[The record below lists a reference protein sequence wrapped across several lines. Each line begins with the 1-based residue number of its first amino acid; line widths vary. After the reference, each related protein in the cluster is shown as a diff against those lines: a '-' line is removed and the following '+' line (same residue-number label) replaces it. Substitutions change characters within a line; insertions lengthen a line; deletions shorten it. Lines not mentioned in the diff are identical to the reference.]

1 MEALRAGDPRQIGDY
16 RLLGRLGEGGMG
28 SVYLA
33 QSLRGRTVAVKL
45 VRSDLAEEPDF
56 RRRFAREVRAAR
68 QVGGEWTAP
77 VLDAE
82 PDAPRPWLATGYLP
96 GVPLDDAVRAQS
108 EPLPER
114 TVRILLNRLALAL
127 GSVHGA
133 GLIHRDVKPSNV
145 LVTLD
150 GPRLIDFGI
159 ARALEP
165 VGDTQLTRTGAV
177 VGSPAFMSPE
187 QARGKRLTAASD
199 IFSLGSTLAF
209 AATGR
214 VPFGDEN
221 LSAHGLLFS
230 VAEDEPDLAGVPGGL
245 RDLVAACL
253 AKDVA
258 GRPGL
263 DEIVARTADPEG
275 EPGPGGRGDGAAEPW
290 LPAGL
295 VAQLGQHAARLL
307 DAEVPGAREAA
318 DRAAVADVVPPR
330 PPEPPRTGFGP
341 APDPGPAPGQ
351 GPVPGPGR
359 GPGATPGPGRTP
371 DPPPPVT
378 NVPTDSNGPSGP
390 SGPTGPSGH
399 SGPNGQARPGRSRRA
414 VVLAGAVALVL
425 VAGGGTLLAV
435 RAMDGGGSGAGDDG
449 GKAGGGS
456 SARPSPGRS
465 LEPQPGG
472 ALPKEFLG
480 SWQSAAKK
488 PEGEEAVLHRV
499 DVEQGAKGEP
509 VLTAYG
515 TYKDTLCRTVANLV
529 SYDGV
534 MRVRSGPSKPY
545 EDGKTCPRRE
555 VQDLVH
561 RNGALV
567 WTAPGQKAPVRLA
580 RVRNGKE
587 KPVPKALVG
596 EWRMTGEAAKGS
608 EGTLVRFDQGRV
620 DVAMM
625 RFVGKGRNEG
635 CEWAKVLGAAD
646 DGTLVYAGLL
656 GDKEACGGGDQDM
669 AVPMR
674 VRMNGADEARITSPV
689 GPGRPLVLKRA
700 R

>member
-1 MEALRAGDPRQIGDY
+1 MDALRAGDPRQIGEY

-33 QSLRGRTVAVKL
+33 QSSRGRTVAVKL
-45 VRSDLAEEPDF
+45 VRSDLAERADF

-82 PDAPRPWLATGYLP
+82 PDAPQPWLATGYLP

-165 VGDTQLTRTGAV
+165 ADDTQLTRTGAV

-187 QARGKRLTAASD
+187 QARGKELTSASD
-199 IFSLGSTLAF
+199 VFSLGSTVAF

-221 LSAHGLLFS
+221 LSSHGLLFS
-230 VAEDEPDLAGVPGGL
+230 VAEDEPRLTGVPEGL
-245 RDLVAACL
+245 RDLLTACL

-258 GRPGL
+258 ARPGL

-275 EPGPGGRGDGAAEPW
+275 EPGPGGRGDGGRGPDGRGDGAAEPW

-318 DRAAVADVVPPR
+318 DRAAVAQVIPPQ
-330 PPEPPRTGFGP
+330 PPEPPATGFGP
-341 APDPGPAPGQ
+341 PPERE
-351 GPVPGPGR
+351 R
-359 GPGATPGPGRTP
+359 GNRRRT
-371 DPPPPVT
+371 
-378 NVPTDSNGPSGP
+378 
-390 SGPTGPSGH
+390 
-399 SGPNGQARPGRSRRA
+399 
-414 VVLAGAVALVL
+414 VVLAGAVALAL
-425 VAGGGTLLAV
+425 VAGGTLLAV
-435 RAMDGGGSGAGDDG
+435 RAMDGDGSGDEGK
-449 GKAGGGS
+449 KAGGGS
-456 SARPSPGRS
+456 SARPSPGKS
-465 LEPQPGG
+465 LKPAPGG
-472 ALPKEFLG
+472 ALPKQFLG
-480 SWQSAAKK
+480 SWQSAPEK

-499 DVEQGAKGEP
+499 EVQQGAKGEP
-509 VLTAYG
+509 VMTAYG

-534 MRVRSGPSKPY
+534 VRVRSGPSKPY
-545 EDGKTCPRRE
+545 EDGATCPRRA
-555 VQDLVH
+555 VQDMVH

-567 WTAPGQKAPVRLA
+567 WTAPGQKQPVRLE
-580 RVRNGKE
+580 RVRGSEK

-596 EWRMTGEAAKGS
+596 DWRMTGAAAQRN
-608 EGTLVRFDQGRV
+608 EGTVIRFNQGRV
-620 DVAMM
+620 DAAMM
-625 RFVGKGRNEG
+625 RFVGKGQNEG
-635 CEWAKVLGAAD
+635 CSWAKVLGAAD

-656 GDKEACGGGDQDM
+656 GGKGTCGEGSVDM
-669 AVPMR
+669 AAPVR
-674 VRMNGADEARITSPV
+674 VTAHGPGEARITSPV
-689 GPGRPLVLKRA
+689 EPGKPVVLKRA